1 MTLDYFEHPDATAE
15 LLDTVRYYET
25 QRPGLGEEFHV
36 ASLSAIDDILDARFS
51 WPKVSYWEEEM
62 PEVRRRKISGF
73 PYQAVYILR
82 GDTIVIL
89 AYAHEKRRPG
99 YWSARVAD

>member
-1 MTLDYFEHPDATAE
+1 MTLDYSEHPDATAE

-36 ASLSAIDDILDARFS
+36 ASLSAIER
-51 WPKVSYWEEEM
+51 
-62 PEVRRRKISGF
+62 
-73 PYQAVYILR
+73 
-82 GDTIVIL
+82 
-89 AYAHEKRRPG
+89 RRPG

>member
-1 MTLDYFEHPDATAE
+1 MTLDYSEHPDATAE

-36 ASLSAIDDILDARFS
+36 ASLSAIDDILDARVS
-51 WPKVSYWEEEM
+51 WPKVSYWDEP

-73 PYQAVYILR
+73 PYQAVYILQ
-82 GDTIVIL
+82 GDTIVIV
-89 AYAHEKRRPG
+89 AYAHERCRPG